1 MNTAI
6 SADGSAIAF
15 DRFGSGP
22 TLILVGGA
30 FQHRA
35 FDPRTGELARA
46 LADEF
51 TVYHYDRRG
60 RGGSSDAYRYTDGD
74 PAEAVRREIEDL
86 QALTED
92 AGPELFLYGHSS
104 GGILALEAI
113 AAGLPVTRLALY
125 EVPIIVDGNR
135 PPIPDT
141 YRKELADRVEGGRRD
156 EAVEL
161 FLTQGVGVPAE
172 IVAQMRH
179 APMWPGFEE
188 VAHTLPYDGALME
201 VGGLLPARWAGIG
214 VSTLVADGGDG
225 APWMHPAADALASKL
240 QNARRTTIPD
250 QDHGVEAEA
259 IAPLLRPFYLA

>member
-1 MNTAI
+1 MNTAL
-6 SADGSAIAF
+6 SADGSAISY

-22 TLILVGGA
+22 VLILVGGA

-35 FDPRTGELARA
+35 FDPRTGELARM

-74 PAEAVRREIEDL
+74 PAEAVKREIEDL
-86 QALTED
+86 HAIAEGRQVL
-92 AGPELFLYGHSS
+92 LYGHSS

-113 AAGLPVTRLALY
+113 AAGLPVTKLALY
-125 EVPIIVDGNR
+125 EVPLIGDGNR
-135 PPIPDT
+135 PPVPDS
-141 YRKELADRVEGGRRD
+141 YRKELADRIEGGRRD

-172 IVAQMRH
+172 VVAQMRH

-201 VGGLLPARWAGIG
+201 VGGALPARWADIA
-214 VSTLVADGGDG
+214 VPALVADGGNG
-225 APWMHPAADALASKL
+225 EPWMHTAADALASKL
-240 QNARRTTIPD
+240 QNATRTTIPD
-250 QDHGVEAEA
+250 QDHGVEATA
-259 IAPLLRPFYLA
+259 IAPALRRFYLA